1 MTHLRILVPTGFS
14 LYNIGIERSP
24 YSILP
29 YIHTYGD
36 GDSDLHSYTCMYIQ
50 DSSGQEFFIV
60 FALYSGLGVLNDP
73 RDRTISFLNS

>member
-1 MTHLRILVPTGFS
+1 MLQQDSLSIHIDLHILFFH
-14 LYNIGIERSP
+14 I
-24 YSILP
+24 
-29 YIHTYGD
+29 YIYGD
-36 GDSDLHSYTCMYIQ
+36 GESDLHSYTCMYIQ